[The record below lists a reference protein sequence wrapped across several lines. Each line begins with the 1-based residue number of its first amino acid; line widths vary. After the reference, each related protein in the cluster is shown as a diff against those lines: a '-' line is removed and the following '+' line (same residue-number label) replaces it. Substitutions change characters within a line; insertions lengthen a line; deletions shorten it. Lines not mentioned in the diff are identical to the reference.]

1 MCDETTPM
9 EEDIKETTNITETIA
24 ALKTATDDIVQ
35 QSQALQV
42 MIQEFY
48 NYILDSDKRKE
59 D

>member
-9 EEDIKETTNITETIA
+9 EEDIEETTNITETIA